1 MDQSVTLLVLLIV
14 ELAWVGFLEK
24 SAACISD
31 FQARKLCHSGT
42 GLVLLQLDSREP
54 QARNFVYIVGLGAL
68 AVTWGLIPQIKPFR
82 FARRHDEGMTV
93 FMIVAMIWFYMELPI
108 QVLAPMFF
116 ADPAGAVVGKYLS
129 SLKEYGVPNPIWWRG
144 GGTKKSVG
152 GSAAVFVFTML
163 TLASPATILQRF
175 VVGVLA
181 VFFEALG
188 GAFDNLLLVLL
199 VIGSRMCFNF
209 QESGEFSLRLSSDA
223 PTAVGT
229 SAVATVFVAVR
240 RQAQGNVFLGPRP
253 GMLWLPPRGPLVFQ

>member
-1 MDQSVTLLVLLIV
+1 MDTILALLVLLVV
-14 ELAWVGFLEK
+14 ELALVGFLEH
-24 SAACISD
+24 SGACISD

-54 QARNFVYIVGLGAL
+54 QARQFVYIVGLGAL
-68 AVTWGLIPQIKPFR
+68 AVTWGLVPRIKPFR

-129 SLKEYGVPNPIWWRG
+129 GLKEYGVKNPIWWRG
-144 GGTKKSVG
+144 GGTQKSVG
-152 GSAAVFVFTML
+152 GSAAVLFFTML
-163 TLASPATILQRF
+163 TFASPATLLQRF
-175 VVGVLA
+175 VIGVLA

-199 VIGSRMCFNF
+199 VVGSRMYLNF
-209 QESGEFSLRLSSDA
+209 QEYGEYSLSVSSGA
-223 PTAVGT
+223 PASVSMPTVV
-229 SAVATVFVAVR
+229 SAFIAVR
-240 RQAQGNVFLGPRP
+240 RQAHGNVFLRPRTVLP
-253 GMLWLPPRGPLVFQ
+253 WLSS